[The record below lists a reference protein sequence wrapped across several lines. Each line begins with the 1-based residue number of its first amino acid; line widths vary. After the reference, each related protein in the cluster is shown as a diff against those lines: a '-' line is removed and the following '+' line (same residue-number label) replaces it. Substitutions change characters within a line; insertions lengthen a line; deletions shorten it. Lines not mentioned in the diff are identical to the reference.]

1 MPKVVHPHIMSQP
14 DLCGGSPCVKG
25 TRITVRTIV
34 VYVLHHGLAPEDL
47 LSYYPHLS
55 LATIYDALAY
65 YYDNR
70 EELDADMAATDTLDP
85 QALPS
90 S

>member
-55 LATIYDALAY
+55 LATIYDSLAY

-70 EELDADMAATDTLDP
+70 EELDADMAANDTLDP